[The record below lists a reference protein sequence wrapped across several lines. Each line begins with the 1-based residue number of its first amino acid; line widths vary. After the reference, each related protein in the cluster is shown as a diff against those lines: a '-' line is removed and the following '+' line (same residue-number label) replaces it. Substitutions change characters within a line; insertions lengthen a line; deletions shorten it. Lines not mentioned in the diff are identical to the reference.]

1 MTLANRETW
10 TMKLRVREW
19 QSGSGLDVHYWISPL
34 ILVAV
39 VVGRCE
45 QELTLSRWPLGAWW
59 PLWPVSAALSL
70 SFTLSTLSFTI
81 SLHLMS
87 LALSSLHLMLLNAR
101 TQRLSTFFSSD
112 RKLPPPVSHEDFLFC
127 KSTSTNI
134 LLRIKRTSISDIN
147 TYTWVCIRFPGRH
160 NTCLYTFYLKQWNN
174 GNKTNCVTRA
184 PLLYF
189 VRSWVALS
197 LLCES
202 VSQASVT
209 PVQIS
214 TFCNI

>member
-1 MTLANRETW
+1 
-10 TMKLRVREW
+10 MKLRVREW

-34 ILVAV
+34 ILVAVVAV

-87 LALSSLHLMLLNAR
+87 LALSSLHLMSLALSSLHLMLLNAR

-112 RKLPPPVSHEDFLFC
+112 RKLPPPVSHGDFLFC

-134 LLRIKRTSISDIN
+134 LLRIKRISITDIN

-174 GNKTNCVTRA
+174 GNKTN
-184 PLLYF
+184 YF
-189 VRSWVALS
+189 YKYRPDIALKLS
-197 LLCES
+197 
-202 VSQASVT
+202 
-209 PVQIS
+209 PV
-214 TFCNI
+214 

>member
-1 MTLANRETW
+1 
-10 TMKLRVREW
+10 MKLRVREW

-39 VVGRCE
+39 VAVVVGRCE
-45 QELTLSRWPLGAWW
+45 QELTLSRWPLGTWW

-70 SFTLSTLSFTI
+70 SFTLSILS

-101 TQRLSTFFSSD
+101 TQRLSTFFSSG
-112 RKLPPPVSHEDFLFC
+112 RKLPPPVSHEDFWFC

-134 LLRIKRTSISDIN
+134 LIRIKRISILYMN

-160 NTCLYTFYLKQWNN
+160 NTCLSTFYLKQWNN
-174 GNKTNCVTRA
+174 GNKTN
-184 PLLYF
+184 YF
-189 VRSWVALS
+189 YKYRPDIALKLS
-197 LLCES
+197 
-202 VSQASVT
+202 
-209 PVQIS
+209 PV
-214 TFCNI
+214 

>member
-10 TMKLRVREW
+10 TMKLWVTEW

-39 VVGRCE
+39 VAVVVGRCE
-45 QELTLSRWPLGAWW
+45 QELTLSRWPLGTWW

-101 TQRLSTFFSSD
+101 TQRLSTFFSSG
-112 RKLPPPVSHEDFLFC
+112 RKLPPPVSHEDFWFC

-134 LLRIKRTSISDIN
+134 LIRIKRISFTDIN
-147 TYTWVCIRFPGRH
+147 TYTWVCIRFPGQH

-174 GNKTNCVTRA
+174 GNKTN
-184 PLLYF
+184 YF
-189 VRSWVALS
+189 YKYRPDIALKLS
-197 LLCES
+197 
-202 VSQASVT
+202 
-209 PVQIS
+209 PV
-214 TFCNI
+214 

>member
-1 MTLANRETW
+1 
-10 TMKLRVREW
+10 MKLRVREW

-34 ILVAV
+34 ILVAVVAV

-70 SFTLSTLSFTI
+70 SFTLSTLS
-81 SLHLMS
+81 
-87 LALSSLHLMLLNAR
+87 SLHLMLLNAR

-127 KSTSTNI
+127 KSTSSNI
-134 LLRIKRTSISDIN
+134 LIRIKRISITDIN

-174 GNKTNCVTRA
+174 GNKTN
-184 PLLYF
+184 YF
-189 VRSWVALS
+189 YKYRPDIALKLS
-197 LLCES
+197 
-202 VSQASVT
+202 
-209 PVQIS
+209 PV
-214 TFCNI
+214 